1 MALETS
7 PAAANFVEST
17 LGKPDRLNRMATLQR
32 QYPDSI
38 AFLSDR
44 QEDDLAEYCADAAKG
59 HDFHLWGLDQEFLGA
74 AGWMIQ
80 RMIDTHPGPKA
91 LAALKIMQSDEKRV
105 AAEAARTESLANL
118 YLMTATAPLAMIQGN
133 ATPT

>member
-1 MALETS
+1 MTI
-7 PAAANFVEST
+7 
-17 LGKPDRLNRMATLQR
+17 LQL

-44 QEDDLAEYCADAAKG
+44 QEDDLADHCADAARG
-59 HDFHLWGLDQEFLGA
+59 RDFHRWGLDQEFLAA

-91 LAALKIMQSDEKRV
+91 LAAFKIMQSDEKLA
-105 AAEAARTESLANL
+105 AAEAAHTGSLQSS
-118 YLMTATAPLAMIQGN
+118 TS
-133 ATPT
+133 